1 MKMNPLARRH
11 LHEFVPATPGC
22 TIADLDHVAGYAA
35 WAAGAAR
42 AAVTRRH
49 R

>member
-1 MKMNPLARRH
+1 MRTNPLTTRH

-22 TIADLDHVAGYAA
+22 TIADLDHVAVHATS
-35 WAAGAAR
+35 AAGVAR
-42 AAVTRRH
+42 ARVARRQ